1 MPPTRFSL
9 KRTITLLLG
18 AVILAQA
25 GMVAATQPRIATHS
39 VTVKAGDTYDGIQY
53 PVGTTVSL
61 TDIGNV
67 VGDVILSQDFKMNGH
82 VIRKGTQLY
91 VTQGKLACFWS
102 REGQAIGAI
111 VLKKDAQVCFNEQ
124 ARLEMI
130 HLAHDNDILGNPF
143 AANTWV
149 QFHPGG
155 KVAQGELAR
164 DVTRGGLALAGRS
177 KITFYPSGA
186 IENAALAPGATFQ
199 KLPLGKH
206 QGYDEDVSFW
216 ANGKLKEA
224 LLRQPARVGAAT
236 CAPGAIS
243 FEASGALKYCEVLK
257 TSAQLA
263 ADVAQQA
270 LSALAQANVAQVTLK
285 SPGTVSLIAGS
296 LEIPTVQTG
305 DAFRFASTDGIGA
318 AVRFDRPIALA
329 ADRAGNLF
337 LTESG
342 TNNLV
347 RKISTGGVVTTI
359 AGMAGVKGHGY
370 RDGAASSARFEDP
383 AGIAIDTE
391 GNLYV
396 ADTGNHAI
404 RKISTTGV
412 VSTYAGNARQ
422 ASLKF
427 PTGIAIDRAGNLH
440 VTTIDGSVLHKIER
454 NGAMTTYA
462 GNDGAGYRDGGLD
475 AARFTSIDKM
485 AFDDAGNLF
494 LSDMKLLRKVT
505 PSGTVSTL
513 GNYADS
519 SSPVTYAPDVL
530 LVDPNGNLYFAVN
543 STIRKL
549 TPAGALSTVAGV
561 AGHKGNQTG
570 VTGVLTHPRGM
581 VMLGPKTFA
590 FISGNAVLRL
600 VLP

>member
-1 MPPTRFSL
+1 M
-9 KRTITLLLG
+9 
-18 AVILAQA
+18 LAGLIMLALA
-25 GMVAATQPRIATHS
+25 GMAAATDIPMPTHE

-53 PVGTTVSL
+53 PVGTKVNLYDKGNTVGS
-61 TDIGNV
+61 V
-67 VGDVILSQDFKMNGH
+67 VLSQDFKMNGQL
-82 VIRKGTQLY
+82 ILKGTQLY
-91 VTQGKLACFWS
+91 VPHGKLGCLFS
-102 REGQAIGAI
+102 REGQTIGAI

-130 HLAHDNDILGNPF
+130 HLAHDNDILGYPF
-143 AANTWV
+143 AANSWV

-164 DVTRGGLALAGRS
+164 GVTRDGVALAGRS
-177 KITFYPSGA
+177 EISFYPSGA
-186 IENAALAPGATFQ
+186 IDSAAVAPGATF
-199 KLPLGKH
+199 KTFTLGKRQH
-206 QGYDEDVSFW
+206 DNADVRFW
-216 ANGKLKEA
+216 PNGKLKEA
-224 LLRQPARVGAAT
+224 QLLLPVPVGGVS
-236 CAPGAIS
+236 CAPGPIS
-243 FEASGALKYCEVLK
+243 FEESGALKYCEVLK
-257 TSAQLA
+257 TGAQLA

-270 LSALAQANVAQVTLK
+270 LSALAQANVVQGALK
-285 SPGTVSLIAGS
+285 APGTVSLIAGS
-296 LEIPTVQTG
+296 LEIEPVP
-305 DAFRFASTDGIGA
+305 AGA
-318 AVRFDRPIALA
+318 ANRLASADGMGAAARFDRPIALA

-342 TNNLV
+342 TNNAV
-347 RKISTGGVVTTI
+347 RKISTSGMVTTI
-359 AGMAGVKGHGY
+359 AGMAGAKGHGY
-370 RDGAASSARFEDP
+370 RDGAASSARFADP
-383 AGIAIDTE
+383 AGIAIDTK

-404 RKISTTGV
+404 RKISITGV
-412 VSTYAGNARQ
+412 VSTFAGKAPQ

-427 PTGIAIDRAGNLH
+427 PTGLAIDRAGNLH
-440 VTTIDGSVLHKIER
+440 VTTIDGSVLHKIDR

-494 LSDMKLLRKVT
+494 LSDMKLLRKIT

-590 FISGNAVLRL
+590 FISGNTVLRL

>member
-1 MPPTRFSL
+1 MPATRFRL
-9 KRTITLLLG
+9 KRTFTLLLG

-25 GMVAATQPRIATHS
+25 GMAAATQIRIATHS
-39 VTVKAGDTYDGIQY
+39 VTVKAGDTYDGIEY
-53 PVGTTVSL
+53 PVGTKVHL
-61 TDIGNV
+61 TDIGNE
-67 VGDVILSQDFKMNGH
+67 VGYVFLSQDFKMNGH

-91 VTQGKLACFWS
+91 VTQGKLGCYWS
-102 REGQAIGAI
+102 REGQTIGAI
-111 VLKKDAQVCFNEQ
+111 ALKKDAQVCFNEN
-124 ARLEMI
+124 AELEMI
-130 HLAHDNDILGNPF
+130 HLAHANNILGNPF
-143 AANTWV
+143 AAKSWV

-177 KITFYPSGA
+177 KITFYPSGC
-186 IENAALAPGATFQ
+186 IESAAVAPGATFK
-199 KLPLGKH
+199 KLPLGKQ

-216 ANGKLKEA
+216 PNCKLKEA
-224 LLRQPARVGAAT
+224 VLRQSAQIGAAS
-236 CAPGAIS
+236 CAPGPIS
-243 FEASGALKYCEVLK
+243 FERSGALKYCEVLK

-263 ADVAQQA
+263 ADLAQQA
-270 LSALAQANVAQVTLK
+270 LSALAQANVAQVPLK
-285 SPGTVSLIAGS
+285 TPGTVSLIAGS
-296 LEIPTVQTG
+296 LEIQAVQTG
-305 DAFRFASTDGIGA
+305 AAFRFGSTDGIGA
-318 AVRFDRPIALA
+318 AARFDRPIALA

-337 LTESG
+337 VTESG
-342 TNNLV
+342 TNKSV
-347 RKISTGGVVTTI
+347 RKISTGGVVTTV
-359 AGMAGVKGHGY
+359 AGTPGVTGHGY

-383 AGIAIDTE
+383 AGIAIDTK

-412 VSTYAGNARQ
+412 VSTFAGNARQ

-440 VTTIDGSVLHKIER
+440 VTTIDGSVLHKIDR

-462 GNDGAGYRDGGLD
+462 GSDGAGYRDGSVD
-475 AARFTSIDKM
+475 TARFTSIDKM

-494 LSDMKLLRKVT
+494 LSDMKLLRKI
-505 PSGTVSTL
+505 SRAGTVSTL

-519 SSPVTYAPDVL
+519 YPPTTYAPDVL
-530 LVDPNGNLYFAVN
+530 LADPNGNLYFAVN
-543 STIRKL
+543 STIRRL
-549 TPAGALSTVAGV
+549 TPEGVLSTVAGV
-561 AGHKGNQTG
+561 AGQKGNQPG
-570 VTGVLTHPRGM
+570 VVGVLTHPRGL